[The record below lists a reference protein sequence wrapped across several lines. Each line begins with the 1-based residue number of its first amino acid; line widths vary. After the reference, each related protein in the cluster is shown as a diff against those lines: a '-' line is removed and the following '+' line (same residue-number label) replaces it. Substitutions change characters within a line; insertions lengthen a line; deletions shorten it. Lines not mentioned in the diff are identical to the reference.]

1 MTELGT
7 EALRLM
13 VFVGEDDTWHHRPV
27 YSELVI
33 RARQAGMAGATVLR
47 GLESF
52 GRRSVVHTSR
62 LVSLSSDL
70 PVVVIIVDDGAKIR
84 PFLEDVRE
92 LVVNGLVTLEEV
104 EVIRYVGSP
113 GDRYEHPEPGEQ

>member
-70 PVVVIIVDDGAKIR
+70 PVVVIIVDDGSKIR

-92 LVVNGLVTLEEV
+92 LVSNGLVTLEEI
-104 EVIRYVGSP
+104 EVIRYAGSP
-113 GDRYEHPEPGEQ
+113 GDRYENPEPHET

>member
-92 LVVNGLVTLEEV
+92 LVVNGLVTLE
-104 EVIRYVGSP
+104 
-113 GDRYEHPEPGEQ
+113 

>member
-70 PVVVIIVDDGAKIR
+70 PVVVIIMDDGSKIR

-92 LVVNGLVTLEEV
+92 LVSNGLVTLEEV
-104 EVIRYVGSP
+104 EVIRYAGSP
-113 GDRYEHPEPGEQ
+113 GDRYENPEPHET

>member
-1 MTELGT
+1 MTQLGS

-27 YSELVI
+27 YSELVV

-92 LVVNGLVTLEEV
+92 LVSNGLVTLEEV
-104 EVIRYVGSP
+104 EVVRYVGSP
-113 GDRYEHPEPGEQ
+113 GDVFENPAPGEP

>member
-70 PVVVIIVDDGAKIR
+70 PVVVIIVDDGSKIR

-92 LVVNGLVTLEEV
+92 LVGNGLVTLEEV
-104 EVIRYVGSP
+104 EVIRYAGSP
-113 GDRYEHPEPGEQ
+113 GDRYENPGPQET

>member
-70 PVVVIIVDDGAKIR
+70 PVVVIIVDDGSKIR

-92 LVVNGLVTLEEV
+92 LVSNGLVTLEEV
-104 EVIRYVGSP
+104 EVIRYAGSP
-113 GDRYEHPEPGEQ
+113 GDRYENPEPHET

>member
-104 EVIRYVGSP
+104 EVIRYAGSP

>member
-70 PVVVIIVDDGAKIR
+70 PVVVIIVDDGSKIR

-92 LVVNGLVTLEEV
+92 LVSNGLVTLEEV
-104 EVIRYVGSP
+104 EVIRYAGSP
-113 GDRYEHPEPGEQ
+113 GDRYETPGPPET